1 MSEYTPTTDEII
13 RSFSIPTH
21 RVIERTEGESFADY
35 ISRLSIEG
43 HGYQMESEAAAHRWL
58 AEHDRQVAERA
69 WDEGFDAGRDDLGAA
84 AVAIEHGEDENPY
97 RKEPVMEELDS
108 ARQGRITIGENE

>member
-1 MSEYTPTTDEII
+1 MTSDYTPTTERVRQRWLEAYEYERDMPGKIRVRYPDEVLAQ
-13 RSFSIPTH
+13 F
-21 RVIERTEGESFADY
+21 DC
-35 ISRLSIEG
+35 
-43 HGYQMESEAAAHRWL
+43 WL

-97 RKEPVMEELDS
+97 RKN
-108 ARQGRITIGENE
+108 GRSE